1 MVCRINI
8 KEAEI
13 IIGKLDNGQR
23 TPSHCQWSDIR
34 RQCDAQPDQLQ
45 PNGDYGDAI
54 SSIFQAS
61 AKRQTTKLDNMPPIA
76 LAAQIILWFVADAV
90 GVSVIWCTMAG
101 YLLME
106 RIHLSRTLEL
116 FRHHLFTTA
125 LICALGAILYY
136 ALTFPMI
143 TTLPHGIAVLMGIG
157 IWYLLRNLMAKPF
170 PEY

>member
-1 MVCRINI
+1 MGNALQAIVNGLTYEGNVMHSRINYSLI
-8 KEAEI
+8 VITVMPFPVSSRHLPKVRVRRWI
-13 IIGKLDNGQR
+13 ICL
-23 TPSHCQWSDIR
+23 
-34 RQCDAQPDQLQ
+34 L
-45 PNGDYGDAI
+45 
-54 SSIFQAS
+54 
-61 AKRQTTKLDNMPPIA
+61 IA
-76 LAAQIILWFVADAV
+76 LAAQIILWFVADAI

-143 TTLPHGIAVLMGIG
+143 TTLAHGIAVLMGIG
-157 IWYLLRNLMAKPF
+157 ISYLLRV
-170 PEY
+170 